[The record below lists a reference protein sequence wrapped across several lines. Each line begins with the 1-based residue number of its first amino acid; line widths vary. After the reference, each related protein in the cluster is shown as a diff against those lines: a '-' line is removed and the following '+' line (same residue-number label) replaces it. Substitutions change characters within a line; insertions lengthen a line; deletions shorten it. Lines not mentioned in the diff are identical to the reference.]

1 VNLPNPPVKSGGR
14 QHGGQSVPCEEAKC
28 LAYGDA
34 ALTLIE
40 CLMVTLIEH
49 QILPTHEMVNA
60 VEAAIATK
68 RQMVADH
75 EHPET
80 ASVAAGVLSTLAN
93 SLAAAKL

>member
-1 VNLPNPPVKSGGR
+1 VNLPNPPVKSDGR
-14 QHGGQSVPCEEAKC
+14 QHDGHSVPCEETKC

-40 CLMVTLIEH
+40 CLIVALIEH
-49 QILPTHEMVNA
+49 RILATREMVDA

-75 EHPET
+75 EHPEI